1 VDRRRAR
8 FVRRS
13 SRAHRRTPSRT
24 STSMRTV
31 PCSGEY
37 RTAFSISCR
46 RAWRTRDR
54 SQSRAADA
62 GAEEIAIVT
71 PLVAADAGAS
81 LAAVWRPGAH
91 KRSCRDARETEDH
104 VMSRFVSIRRP
115 VPHPLMACTMLDVGM
130 PTLGL
135 SLTTT
140 LTSGDARAI
149 AKLCDDSRESVT
161 QTRSATRTHGGSHQ
175 ARRSI
180 GSVIESSTSFG
191 RMARGSLERA

>member
-71 PLVAADAGAS
+71 
-81 LAAVWRPGAH
+81 
-91 KRSCRDARETEDH
+91 
-104 VMSRFVSIRRP
+104 
-115 VPHPLMACTMLDVGM
+115 PLMACTMLDVGM